1 MNFPKLS
8 AKCKKKHSKT
18 EIETD
23 KLTESRLASSSSF
36 PEAILPFFPYTQ
48 SKICK
53 ICNTKL
59 HSELYLLAHFRSSRH
74 HEALENIE
82 NSEEKRFKMGD
93 RWFIEDVSDTDE
105 AKSLPAELQGIQK
118 NDKKKAKKLKVK
130 LEADFPKIKPTFD
143 YRSFRFNNS
152 MKLQFTKL
160 FSCLSRILN
169 VQNKPTE
176 KIKLIEEMT
185 RQLLDVKNV
194 LSQADTRNEAA
205 HLFIQN
211 DGLSI
216 FGEFF
221 SLISCY
227 IDNSYDKITPTFWQI
242 VQSMVSCLTSVS
254 MVSERTCTYTV
265 ASLSYVTCLDIFLL
279 LVRLWVARWGSY
291 MLYYYQMQSPTHN
304 RMKEDFEYVGVTET
318 LLILFNFILVSLK
331 GLSEIDHVLQP
342 ILHGVCLDLINYAL
356 SIGLMDQIFVIF
368 NVVCGPMENTD
379 TETIVLKSMEIL
391 TVVTCHLKK
400 DCHIVSN
407 SRHKHPDNPDTQIFS
422 NKLKQFPSMNV
433 TSLLYSIILHSG
445 PPKPQNASPPKLS
458 ARTVA
463 ITTIAFGFINN
474 AFLINHS
481 AMQAGVGSDETRV
494 NEFKLLVSYLIG
506 YSKYFDNSE
515 LLDQLIVSVGYFVL
529 FSTQNQDAIQSGRL
543 PTILQ
548 HLVDLPFKYFSS
560 PELKDILFPTLIAAT
575 FDNENN
581 RETLCKDVNLK
592 MLSVYMEQHINAK
605 QTTGCK
611 QIDFKCRFPT
621 EDINKVY
628 QFYGIEP

>member
-1 MNFPKLS
+1 MKS
-8 AKCKKKHSKT
+8 RKKHLKT
-18 EIETD
+18 GTETG
-23 KLTESRLASSSSF
+23 KLTESRLTSSSSF
-36 PEAILPFFPYTQ
+36 TEAILPFFPYTP

-93 RWFIEDVSDTDE
+93 RWFIEDVSDLDE

-118 NDKKKAKKLKVK
+118 NDKKKARKLKVK
-130 LEADFPKIKPTFD
+130 LEADFPKIKPSFD
-143 YRSFRFNNS
+143 FRSFRFNNS
-152 MKLQFTKL
+152 MKQQFSKL
-160 FSCLSRILN
+160 FTSLSRISN
-169 VQNKPTE
+169 TQNRPLD
-176 KIKLIEEMT
+176 KIKLIEEMSK
-185 RQLLDVKNV
+185 QILDVKNV
-194 LSQADTRNEAA
+194 LTQTNTRNEAA

-216 FGEFF
+216 FGELF

-227 IDNSYDKITPTFWQI
+227 IDNSYDRITPTFWQI
-242 VQSMVSCLTSVS
+242 VQSMVSCLTNISI
-254 MVSERTCTYTV
+254 VSERTCIYTV
-265 ASLSYVTCLDIFLL
+265 ASLSYITCLDIFLQL
-279 LVRLWVARWGSY
+279 IRLWVVRWGSY

-318 LLILFNFILVSLK
+318 LLTLFNFILISLK

-342 ILHGVCLDLINYAL
+342 ILHEVCLDLINYAL

-379 TETIVLKSMEIL
+379 TESIVLKSMEIL
-391 TVVTCHLKK
+391 SVITCHLKK
-400 DCHIVSN
+400 DCRIVSN
-407 SRHKHPDNPDTQIFS
+407 SKHKHYDNPDTQILS

-458 ARTVA
+458 ARTIA

-481 AMQAGVGSDETRV
+481 AMQSGVGSDETRV

-506 YSKYFDNSE
+506 YSKYFDNNE

-529 FSTQNQDAIQSGRL
+529 FSCQNQDAIQSGRL

-560 PELKDILFPTLIAAT
+560 PDLKDVLFPTLISAT

-581 RETLCKDVNLK
+581 RDTLSKDVSLK
-592 MLSVYMEQHINAK
+592 MLSVYMEQRIN
-605 QTTGCK
+605 GENSGEHG
-611 QIDFKCRFPT
+611 QIDFRCRFPV
-621 EDINKVY
+621 EDVNKVHD
-628 QFYGIEP
+628 FYGIQL

>member
-1 MNFPKLS
+1 MKS
-8 AKCKKKHSKT
+8 KKKHSKS
-18 EIETD
+18 EVNSE
-23 KLTESRLASSSSF
+23 KLTEFRLSSSSSY
-36 PEAILPFFPYTQ
+36 PEAILPFFPYAP

-53 ICNTKL
+53 ICNTRL
-59 HSELYLLAHFRSSRH
+59 HSELYSLAHFRSSRH

-82 NSEEKRFKMGD
+82 NSEEKRFNMGD
-93 RWFIEDVSDTDE
+93 RWFIEDVSETDE
-105 AKSLPAELQGIQK
+105 TKSHPAELQGIQK

-130 LEADFPKIKPTFD
+130 LEANFPKIKPSFD
-143 YRSFRFNNS
+143 FRSIRSNNS
-152 MKLQFTKL
+152 MKQQFSKL
-160 FSCLSRILN
+160 FTCLSRISN
-169 VQNKPTE
+169 TQNKVVD
-176 KIKLIEEMT
+176 KIKLVEEMAK
-185 RQLLDVKNV
+185 QIVDVKNV
-194 LSQADTRNEAA
+194 LSQNDTRNEAG

-216 FGEFF
+216 FGELF
-221 SLISCY
+221 SLVSCY
-227 IDNSYDKITPTFWQI
+227 IDNFYDKITPAFWQI
-242 VQSMVSCLTSVS
+242 VQSMVICLTNVS
-254 MVSERTCTYTV
+254 IVSERTCTYTV
-265 ASLSYVTCLDIFLL
+265 ASLSYVSCLDIFLQ

-304 RMKEDFEYVGVTET
+304 RIKEDFEYMGVTET
-318 LLILFNFILVSLK
+318 LLAFFNFILVSLK

-342 ILHGVCLDLINYAL
+342 ILHEVCLDLINYAL

-379 TETIVLKSMEIL
+379 TESIVLKSMEIL
-391 TVVTCHLKK
+391 TVITCHLKK
-400 DCHIVSN
+400 DCRIVTN
-407 SRHKHPDNPDTQIFS
+407 SKHKHHENPDTQIFS

-474 AFLINHS
+474 AFLINHN
-481 AMQAGVGSDETRV
+481 AMQVGVGSDETRV
-494 NEFKLLVSYLIG
+494 NEFKLLVCYLIG
-506 YSKYFDNSE
+506 YSKYFDNNE

-529 FSTQNQDAIQSGRL
+529 FSCQNQDAIQSGRL

-581 RETLCKDVNLK
+581 RDALSKDVNLK
-592 MLSVYMEQHINAK
+592 MLSVYMEQQIQDN
-605 QTTGCK
+605 QPDERK
-611 QIDFKCRFPT
+611 QIDFKCRFPI
-621 EDINKVY
+621 EHINKAY
-628 QFYGIEP
+628 EFYGIQS